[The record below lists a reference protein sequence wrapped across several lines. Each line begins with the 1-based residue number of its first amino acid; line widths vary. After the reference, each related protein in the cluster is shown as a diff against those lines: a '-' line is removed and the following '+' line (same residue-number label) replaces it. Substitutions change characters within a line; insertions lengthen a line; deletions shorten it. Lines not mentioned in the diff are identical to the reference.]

1 MRHLPALLAITAL
14 LATVGCSEVSSE
26 KVKTNDL
33 DVTIVVTGDED
44 GIDVTASLFQ
54 NFHTT
59 VDLVDGDVLVAG
71 TEAEDTTLSGSGHYS
86 GRLDVAPEPGTVV
99 TVALDRGTEDDAPDS
114 TATLPD
120 PVAVLKPQNGR
131 VFDPAKELTITV
143 DDAPGD
149 LYVAWTGPCVLAGDT
164 FTTPG
169 AVTGREIVV
178 PADAVKRATGRETES
193 CTVELEVIRQQE
205 GELDPAYDKG
215 SIVGRQHATIPLRIK
230 PGQAPSPSASTSS
243 STS

>member
-1 MRHLPALLAITAL
+1 MLRLPAALAAAAL
-14 LATVGCSEVSSE
+14 LMVSGCSEVSSE

-59 VDLVDGDVLVAG
+59 VDLVDGDVLVAS
-71 TEAEDTTLSGSGHYS
+71 TDAEDTTLHGSGHQHCP
-86 GRLDVAPEPGTVV
+86 LDVSHAPGTEV
-99 TVALDRGTEDDAPDS
+99 TVALDRGSEEDAPES

-149 LYVAWTGPCVLAGDT
+149 LYVAWTGPCVQAGDT
-164 FTTPG
+164 YTTPG
-169 AVTGREIVV
+169 VVTGRQVAV
-178 PADAVKRATGRETES
+178 PADAVQRAAGHETEA

-215 SIVGRQHATIPLRIK
+215 SIVGRQHTTIPLRIK

-243 STS
+243 P